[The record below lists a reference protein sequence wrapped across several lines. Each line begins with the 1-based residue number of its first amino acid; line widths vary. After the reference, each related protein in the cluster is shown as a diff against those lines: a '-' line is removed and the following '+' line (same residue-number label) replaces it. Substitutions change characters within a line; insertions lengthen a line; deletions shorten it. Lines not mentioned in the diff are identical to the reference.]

1 MLSRPESGRDIRAIL
16 LQLYKQLPPKI
27 RRSNMLGTLLNL
39 FGRSPFAPLQSH
51 IEKVSVCVHLLA
63 NIFDAIEKKD
73 YVAVEAI
80 ANEIAEY
87 EHQADLTR
95 NRILRHLPKSLY
107 LPINRSH
114 IIEILQAQDEI
125 ADVAKDVAV
134 LVTLKPLDMQPYMI
148 EEFKE
153 LLQKNIST
161 FNSVLLI
168 IKEMHELLE
177 SSFGGIEA
185 EKVRS
190 MVEEV
195 SFKEHE
201 VDLVQRKILKKLFH
215 SEDRMSYTT
224 FHLWQKIC
232 EAITSISNL
241 SEVLAFRVRLTLEVK

>member
-1 MLSRPESGRDIRAIL
+1 
-16 LQLYKQLPPKI
+16 
-27 RRSNMLGTLLNL
+27 MLGTILNL

-51 IEKVSVCVHLLA
+51 MEKVSVCVHLLA
-63 NIFDAIEKKD
+63 NIFDAIEKND
-73 YVAVEAI
+73 YAAVEAL
-80 ANEIAEY
+80 ANEIADF
-87 EHQADLTR
+87 EHKADLTR
-95 NRILRHLPKSLY
+95 NDILRHLPKSLY

-114 IIEILQAQDEI
+114 IVEILQTQDEI
-125 ADVAKDVAV
+125 ADAAKDVAV
-134 LVTLKPLDMQPYMI
+134 LVTLKPLELQSHFK

-161 FNSVLLI
+161 FDSALLI

-201 VDLVQRKILKKLFH
+201 VDLVQRKMLKKLFQ
-215 SEDRMSYTT
+215 SEEMMSYTT
-224 FHLWQKIC
+224 FHLLQKIC
-232 EAITSISNL
+232 EALTSISNL

>member
-1 MLSRPESGRDIRAIL
+1 
-16 LQLYKQLPPKI
+16 
-27 RRSNMLGTLLNL
+27 MLGTILNL

-51 IEKVSVCVHLLA
+51 MEKVSVCVHLLA
-63 NIFDAIEKKD
+63 NIFDAIEKND
-73 YVAVEAI
+73 YAAVDAI
-80 ANEIAEY
+80 ATEIAEF

-95 NRILRHLPKSLY
+95 NDILRHLPKSLY

-114 IIEILQAQDEI
+114 IVEILQTQDEI
-125 ADVAKDVAV
+125 ADAAKDVAI
-134 LVTLKPLDMQPYMI
+134 LVTLKPLEMHPHI
-148 EEFKE
+148 KEEFKE

-161 FNSVLLI
+161 FDSVLLI

-201 VDLVQRKILKKLFH
+201 VDLIQRKILKKLFQ
-215 SEDRMSYTT
+215 SDDQMSYTT
-224 FHLWQKIC
+224 FYLWQKIC
-232 EAITSISNL
+232 EAVTSISNL